1 MQVNVHSIER
11 TYFLLN
17 LQKFVDIR
25 NFLYQYNILY
35 ITIKKKLAEERR
47 VIMSYDVIIIGAGLG
62 GLTAG
67 AKLSREGKKVLLIE
81 QHSIPGG
88 CATTFMRKD
97 FKVEVGLHMIDGLD
111 NGDPKLKAFKELG
124 VLDNL
129 EFKRVPEFYRFVKPG
144 VDITIPDSYE
154 QAIKVLTE
162 RFPAEKKGILKFFK
176 VILALRKEV
185 FRVPRQKWRML
196 LSMPL
201 FPFLVPNLM
210 IRENTTVGKFLDAL
224 FDDEDLKLVLLANL
238 GYYHDD
244 PYTMTLLYYSVAQGS
259 FFSGGGY
266 FIKGGSQM
274 LSDYLASIIEDHDG
288 KIIYNH
294 TVDEI
299 VIENGVAIGVKYSKK
314 SATKGEQQTAYGK
327 CIVSNAALPNVI
339 GELLKDTH
347 AKTKLSNAVG
357 DLEIGPSILSVY
369 LGFKKPPKDLGN
381 RSYSTIFFDGGL
393 SSQRDINEYHH
404 ADFSKRIFIFVDYSQ
419 LDSGLAPEGKSVG
432 AISAMDYLSDWD
444 SLGKEEYKERKE
456 LAAQTLIGRLDKLIP
471 GIKDEIEYYE
481 VGTPTTI
488 RRYTLNPDGTAYGYA
503 QIPSQTGRKR
513 VKIKSPIRNLFF
525 ASAWS
530 EPGHGFTGAILSG
543 YWCAEE
549 IIRK

>member
-1 MQVNVHSIER
+1 
-11 TYFLLN
+11 
-17 LQKFVDIR
+17 
-25 NFLYQYNILY
+25 
-35 ITIKKKLAEERR
+35 
-47 VIMSYDVIIIGAGLG
+47 MSYDVIIIGAGLG

-88 CATTFMRKD
+88 CATTFTRKN

-111 NGDPKLKAFKELG
+111 HGDPKLKAFKELG

-129 EFKRVPEFYRFVKPG
+129 EFQRVPEFYRFVKPG
-144 VDITIPDSYE
+144 IDITIPDSYE
-154 QAIKVLTE
+154 QAIKVLQE

-185 FRVPRQKWRML
+185 FKVPRQKWRML

-210 IRENTTVGKFLDAL
+210 IHENTTVGKFLDAL

-274 LSDYLASIIEDHDG
+274 LSDYLASVIENHGG
-288 KIIYNH
+288 KIIYSHMVN
-294 TVDEI
+294 EI
-299 VIENGVAIGVKYSKK
+299 IIENGVATGVKYSKK
-314 SATKGEQQTAYGK
+314 SATKGERQTAYGK
-327 CIVSNAALPNVI
+327 CIVANAALPNVI
-339 GELLKDTH
+339 GELIKDTH
-347 AKTKLSNAVG
+347 AKMKLSNAVG
-357 DLEIGPSILSVY
+357 NPEIAPSILSVY
-369 LGFKKPPKDLGN
+369 LG
-381 RSYSTIFFDGGL
+381 
-393 SSQRDINEYHH
+393 SSQREIAEYHH
-404 ADFSKRIFIFVDYSQ
+404 TGLSKRIFIFVDYS
-419 LDSGLAPEGKSVG
+419 LIDSGLAPEGKSFG
-432 AISAMDYLSDWD
+432 AVSAMDYISDWD
-444 SLGKEEYKERKE
+444 TLQKEEYEERKE
-456 LAAQTLIGRLDKLIP
+456 LAAQTLINRLDKLIP

-481 VGTPTTI
+481 VATPKTI
-488 RRYTLNPDGTAYGYA
+488 KRYTLNPKGTAYGYA
-503 QIPSQTGRKR
+503 QIPSQAGRKR
-513 VKIKSPIRNLFF
+513 VKIQSPIRNLFF
-525 ASAWS
+525 ASAWT

>member
-1 MQVNVHSIER
+1 
-11 TYFLLN
+11 
-17 LQKFVDIR
+17 
-25 NFLYQYNILY
+25 
-35 ITIKKKLAEERR
+35 
-47 VIMSYDVIIIGAGLG
+47 MSYDVIIIGAGLG

-88 CATTFMRKD
+88 CATTFKRKD
-97 FKVEVGLHMIDGLD
+97 LKIEVGLHMIDGLD
-111 NGDPKLKAFKELG
+111 DGDPKLKIFKELG

-144 VDITIPDSYE
+144 VDMTIPDIYE
-154 QAIKVLTE
+154 QAIEVLTE
-162 RFPAEKKGILKFFK
+162 RFPTEKKGILKFFK

-196 LSMPL
+196 LLMPL

-210 IRENTTVGKFLDAL
+210 IRENATVGQLLDTL
-224 FDDEDLKLVLLANL
+224 FKDEDLKLVLLANL

-244 PYTMTLLYYSVAQGS
+244 PYAMSLLYYSVAQGS
-259 FFSGGGY
+259 YFSGGGY

-274 LSDYLASIIEDHDG
+274 LSDYLASIIEDHGG
-288 KIIYNH
+288 KVIYGHMVNEII
-294 TVDEI
+294 
-299 VIENGVAIGVKYSKK
+299 IENGAATGVKYSKK
-314 SATKGEQQTAYGK
+314 SATKSEQQSAYGK
-327 CIVSNAALPNVI
+327 YIVANAALPNVI
-339 GELLKDTH
+339 GELLKDTQ

-357 DLEIGPSILSVY
+357 NPEIAPSILSVY

-381 RSYSTIFFDGGL
+381 RSYSTIFFEGGI
-393 SSQRDINEYHH
+393 SSQREIAEYQHT
-404 ADFSKRIFIFVDYSQ
+404 DLSKRIFIFVDYSL

-432 AISAMDYLSDWD
+432 VFSAMDYISDWD
-444 SLGKEEYKERKE
+444 TLQKEQYEERKE

-488 RRYTLNPDGTAYGYA
+488 RRYTLNPKGTAYGYA
-503 QIPSQTGRKR
+503 QIPRQAGRRR
-513 VKIKSPIRNLFF
+513 VRIQSPIRNLFF
-525 ASAWS
+525 ASAWT

-549 IIRK
+549 ILRK